1 MPHAARPIHA
11 ISRVL
16 VCAVLLC
23 LLPGCMQQRI
33 GDVAYPR
40 KGDEIMVAGVLF
52 HTGAP
57 VVLWTDPGGYDAYRT
72 EKRFARL
79 KDASWE
85 ASKKDGGGPDSP
97 ARYSPRFMRFAEKQP
112 EPWPGITLTASQIDS
127 IRGGGIDLETL
138 REQVDQF
145 VLHYDVCGTS
155 RTCFR
160 ILHDVRG
167 LSVHFMV
174 DIDGTIYQT
183 LDLKERAYHATTSND
198 RSVGIEIANMG
209 AYTVKEKHP
218 FTRWYTMDQEGN
230 VTITVPPELGDG
242 GVRTKNFI
250 GRPSRQRPIVGTI
263 QGAPRMQYDL
273 TDQQYDSL
281 TKLTAALH
289 KALPRIRLDYP
300 KGADG
305 TLVTGKLP
313 DEQLKAFTGVLGH
326 YHIQDDKA
334 DPGSAFDW
342 DRVVNG
348 ARRIIGLE
356 ELAPGNA
363 PVEEALA
370 VKGANVGPAAQPVA
384 PPAAPAPTPAPAAGA
399 SPAPAAAPA
408 PVKAPAPAPIPPA
421 APATPKP

>member
-1 MPHAARPIHA
+1 
-11 ISRVL
+11 
-16 VCAVLLC
+16 
-23 LLPGCMQQRI
+23 MQQRI

-72 EKRFARL
+72 EKRFARV

-85 ASKKDGGGPDSP
+85 ATKKDGGGPDSP

-112 EPWPGITLTASQIDS
+112 ESWPGITLTASQIDT
-127 IRGGGIDLETL
+127 IRGGGIDLDTL
-138 REQVDQF
+138 RQQVDQF

-183 LDLKERAYHATTSND
+183 LDVKERAYHATTSND

-209 AYTVKEKHP
+209 AYTIKEKHP
-218 FTRWYTMDQEGN
+218 FVKWYAMDDDGS
-230 VTITVPPELGDG
+230 VRITIPPENGDG
-242 GVRTKNFI
+242 GVRTKDFI
-250 GRPSRQRPIVGTI
+250 GRPSRQRPILGTI
-263 QGAPRMQYDL
+263 QGSPRLQYDL
-273 TDQQYDSL
+273 TDEQYDSL

-305 TLVTGKLP
+305 KLVTGKLP
-313 DEQLKAFTGVLGH
+313 DEQLKNFTGVLGH

-334 DPGSAFDW
+334 DPGPAFDW

-348 ARRIIGLE
+348 ARRIIGID

-363 PVEEALA
+363 PVEETFAI
-370 VKGANVGPAAQPVA
+370 KGANVGPAAAPIAPAPTAPAPAPAQLPTPKQPSPI
-384 PPAAPAPTPAPAAGA
+384 PPAPAPAPTPTP
-399 SPAPAAAPA
+399 
-408 PVKAPAPAPIPPA
+408 PPA
-421 APATPKP
+421 ANPKR